1 MIMIQKNI
9 QLKLLFKNT
18 ISNKFLCLI
27 INETLFG
34 KRSNNQNL
42 LNLCF

>member
-9 QLKLLFKNT
+9 QWKLLYKNT
-18 ISNKFLCLI
+18 ISNKSLCLI

-34 KRSNNQNL
+34 KRSNNLNL
-42 LNLCF
+42 LNLYF